1 MTGMQTYGDPDVKY
15 GWWAGNSRLA
25 DLSGKWL
32 AAHIAHAALI
42 IFWAG
47 AFCLF
52 EVTHYSPDIP
62 MGEQNLILIPHLA
75 SLGIGVGKG
84 GQVIDTYPYFLIG
97 IIHLISS
104 AVLGAGGLFHSLKGP
119 AILKDS
125 SYRASKFHLEWND
138 PIKLGFILGHHLI
151 MLGLGAF
158 LFVFWCYSHGI
169 YDPVIGEVRS
179 VMSPTLNPVT
189 IFTYQTHFV
198 DTNSLEDLVGGHI
211 YVATALILGGIWHIF
226 VPPSKWAQ
234 SLFIFS
240 GEGLLSYA
248 LGGLAVC
255 GFTAVAYCSHNTLA
269 YPVEFYG
276 PPLELKFSIAPYF
289 VDSIQLS
296 DRLYSS
302 RAWLANSHFFLAFF
316 ILQGHLWHALRAIGF
331 NFKRVPEVSKTL
343 GTRV

>member
-125 SYRASKFHLEWND
+125 SYRASKFHFEWND

-158 LFVFWCYSHGI
+158 LFVFG
-169 YDPVIGEVRS
+169 
-179 VMSPTLNPVT
+179 VT
-189 IFTYQTHFV
+189 RM
-198 DTNSLEDLVGGHI
+198 
-211 YVATALILGGIWHIF
+211 
-226 VPPSKWAQ
+226 
-234 SLFIFS
+234 
-240 GEGLLSYA
+240 
-248 LGGLAVC
+248 
-255 GFTAVAYCSHNTLA
+255 
-269 YPVEFYG
+269 EFMI
-276 PPLELKFSIAPYF
+276 P
-289 VDSIQLS
+289 
-296 DRLYSS
+296 
-302 RAWLANSHFFLAFF
+302 
-316 ILQGHLWHALRAIGF
+316 
-331 NFKRVPEVSKTL
+331 
-343 GTRV
+343 